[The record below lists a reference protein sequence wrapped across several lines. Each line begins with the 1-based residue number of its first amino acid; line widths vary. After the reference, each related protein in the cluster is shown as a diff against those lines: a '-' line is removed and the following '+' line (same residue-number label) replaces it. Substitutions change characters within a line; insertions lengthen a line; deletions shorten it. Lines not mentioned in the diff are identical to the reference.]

1 MYSVEESLMTIE
13 VGVTVTDGMLSR
25 EVEVIVRSVDG
36 TARSTCYTI
45 SPFHNINT
53 LAIVCS
59 VSIIFCTV
67 FLHQL

>member
-45 SPFHNINT
+45 VHFTT
-53 LAIVCS
+53 LI
-59 VSIIFCTV
+59 
-67 FLHQL
+67 H